1 MQVKLFCLHN
11 RCQSAVQVIME
22 PLVIH
27 APDRLEML
35 VMAMERYCAYR
46 YRYKS
51 MVQVF
56 VAGKSK
62 GLFTWR

>member
-1 MQVKLFCLHN
+1 MGDSRCLKGQAIQVKLFYLHN

-27 APDRLEML
+27 ALDRLEML

-51 MVQVF
+51 MV
-56 VAGKSK
+56 
-62 GLFTWR
+62 

>member
-1 MQVKLFCLHN
+1 
-11 RCQSAVQVIME
+11 ME